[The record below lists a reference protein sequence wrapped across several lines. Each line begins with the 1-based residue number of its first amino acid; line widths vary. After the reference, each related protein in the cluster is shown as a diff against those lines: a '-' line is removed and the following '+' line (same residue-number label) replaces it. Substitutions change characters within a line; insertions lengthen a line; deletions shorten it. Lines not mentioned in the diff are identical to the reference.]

1 MAAKNQ
7 RNLSA
12 TVLAVSTL
20 GILGCEEVGD
30 HIETLSLPKCS
41 SERDVSGWTVTTAL
55 DKDST
60 GEFLISKWEV
70 SRNFDAFFG
79 IRIAYDTSYSPIPY
93 LKVWHDYK
101 SGNFAIRFP
110 DGAQLVTPLDADYAI
125 STVRLRSQ
133 DADTLA
139 AQPVR
144 IEHTSHTGKWNAY
157 QTEGLPEA
165 MSATKQDLEI
175 TTKSFDEGNCKA

>member
-1 MAAKNQ
+1 MISRIQ
-7 RNLSA
+7 RF
-12 TVLAVSTL
+12 VPGIILAVSTL
-20 GILGCEEVGD
+20 GIVGCEELGD
-30 HIETLSLPKCS
+30 RIKTMSLPDCK
-41 SERDVSGWTVTTAL
+41 SERDVAGWNVSTGL

-70 SRNFDAFFG
+70 SRDYDSFFG
-79 IRIAYDTSYSPIPY
+79 IRVAYDTSYSPIPY

-110 DGAQLVTPLDADYAI
+110 DGAQLVTPLDASYPV
-125 STVRLRSQ
+125 STVRLRTQ
-133 DADTLA
+133 DADSLA

-144 IEHTSHTGKWNAY
+144 IEHTSHTGKWKVY
-157 QTEGLPEA
+157 HTVGLPDA

-175 TTKSFDEGNCKA
+175 ITKKYTDENCAA